1 MKKISSILFFFF
13 IVIVK
18 GTFAQITIA
27 PTMLFID
34 QQNRF
39 GTLLILN
46 GSDQPQEISI
56 SFPFGYP
63 VTNSNGDIQMVYDD
77 SARANEY
84 GIDDLV
90 RGFPQNF
97 VLAPGQRQVVRLTIR
112 PKQFEDGTYWTR
124 IKTTS
129 NPQSAAIGEASSDEI
144 TAQITYKLDQ
154 VTTLFYKHGEVETG
168 INIENFTIR
177 QTEDHIQFIADAER
191 TGNSPF
197 LGSIVLDIK
206 DTSGNTV
213 AEKLVSTSIFFDYR
227 QVFEIP
233 KEDLQNGSYSA
244 SITFRSQ
251 RSDVPSEQ
259 IVQMNPVTRSI
270 NFTEE

>member
-1 MKKISSILFFFF
+1 MKKISSILFFVF
-13 IVIVK
+13 IIMVK

-39 GTLLILN
+39 GTLLVLN
-46 GSDQPQEISI
+46 GSDQNQEISI

-63 VTNSNGDIQMVYDD
+63 VTDSNGDIQMVYDD
-77 SARANEY
+77 STRANEY

-112 PKQFEDGTYWTR
+112 PKQFQDGTYWTR

-129 NPQSAAIGEASSDEI
+129 NPQSATIGEASSDEI

-168 INIENFTIR
+168 INIENFSTR

-197 LGSIVLDIK
+197 LGSIVLEIK

-233 KEDLQNGSYSA
+233 KGDLEGGSYSA

-259 IVQMNPVTRSI
+259 IVQMDPVTKSI
-270 NFTEE
+270 SFTEE